1 MNMDKHQKDEKDD
14 YGGHPILRR
23 NFLWFIVAILAAI
36 YKDLI
41 NQSVQGL
48 LFTASNLSQYVKAGK
63 STEPMPP
70 GLPDEPGIT
79 KPTPKLITQ
88 QAIAQNHYP
97 VNVTYKILFGVPF
110 YQTTINLT
118 DPKNLITIGLAN
130 NAAQANSSQVTH
142 GDERFENIVDRVSAV
157 VVANGTFFSLD
168 GQKRVMGNMVAGGKF
183 LKYRPWENYGTT
195 LGLRAGN
202 HPEMITARL
211 EGKPK
216 WQEHWFS
223 LTCGPRLLKQGEIWL
238 APKSE
243 GFRDPAVLDVAYRTA
258 VGFTADKKSLILVA
272 FLAPLSLASEAKLM
286 KSLGCFEAMNL
297 DGGTSEALA
306 HQGQVLIS
314 PQRALTNVIV
324 VYDRRFPAPTGL
336 KTSWEKFQMGDRPTI
351 PK

>member
-1 MNMDKHQKDEKDD
+1 MGKHQKDEKND
-14 YGGHPILRR
+14 YGFHPILRR
-23 NFLWFIVAILAAI
+23 NFLLFIVAIFAAI

-48 LFTASNLSQYVKAGK
+48 FFTASDLTQYFK
-63 STEPMPP
+63 SETSTTPMPQ
-70 GLPDEPGIT
+70 GLPDDRGIT
-79 KPTPKLITQ
+79 TSTPKIISQ
-88 QAIAQNHYP
+88 EAIAQNNYP
-97 VNVTYKILFGVPF
+97 VNVTYKTLFGVPF

-118 DPKNLITIGLAN
+118 DPNNLIEIGLAN
-130 NAAQANSSQVTH
+130 NAAQANSSRVTH
-142 GDERFENIVDRVSAV
+142 GDELFENMVDRFSAV
-157 VVANGTFFSLD
+157 AIANGTFFSLD

-211 EGKPK
+211 EGKPQ

-223 LTCGPRLLKQGEIWL
+223 LTCGPRLLKQGKIWL

-258 VGFTADKKSLILVA
+258 IGFTADQKSLILVA

-286 KSLGCFEAMNL
+286 KSIGCFEAMNL
-297 DGGTSEALA
+297 DGGTSQALA
-306 HQGQVLIS
+306 HQGKVLIS

-336 KTSWEKFQMGDRPTI
+336 KTSWSKFQMGDRPVI
-351 PK
+351 PQ

>member
-1 MNMDKHQKDEKDD
+1 MDKHQKDQDGC
-14 YGGHPILRR
+14 YPILRR
-23 NFLWFIVAILAAI
+23 NFLLVIVATFAAI

-48 LFTASNLSQYVKAGK
+48 FFTVSHLSQYVKSVK
-63 STEPMPP
+63 STEQMGQ
-70 GLPDEPGIT
+70 GLPDDSVRT
-79 KPTPKLITQ
+79 TQ
-88 QAIAQNHYP
+88 PAIAQNNYP
-97 VNVTYKILFGVPF
+97 VTVTYKTLFGVPF

-130 NAAQANSSQVTH
+130 NATQANSDRSTH
-142 GDERFENIVDRVSAV
+142 GDELFENMVDRFDAV

-168 GQKRVMGNMVAGGKF
+168 HQKRVMGNMVAGGKF
-183 LKYRPWENYGTT
+183 LKYSPWENYGTT

-202 HPEMITARL
+202 HPEMITARI
-211 EGKPK
+211 EGKPQ

-223 LTCGPRLLKQGEIWL
+223 LTCGPRLLKNGNIWL

-258 VGFTADKKSLILVA
+258 IGFTADHKLLILVA

-286 KSLGCFEAMNL
+286 KSIGCFEAMNL
-297 DGGTSEALA
+297 DGGTSVALA
-306 HQGQVLIS
+306 HQGKVLIS

-324 VYDRRFPAPTGL
+324 VYDRHFPAPTGL
-336 KTSWEKFQMGDRPTI
+336 KTSWEKFQMGDRPVI
-351 PK
+351 PQ